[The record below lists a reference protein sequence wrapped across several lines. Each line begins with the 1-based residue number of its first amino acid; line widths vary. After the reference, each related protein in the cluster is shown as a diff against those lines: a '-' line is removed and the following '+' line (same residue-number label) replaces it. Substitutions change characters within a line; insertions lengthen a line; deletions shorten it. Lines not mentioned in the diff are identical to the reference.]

1 MKVTFQGDAGR
12 GSKEVPWRRAQGA
25 ANGNRITPMKPL
37 RIIVY
42 GLGTMGRLSAAYARQ
57 KGAEIVAVYM
67 RTTAGKDFSAP
78 ELQGAAIC
86 TPDVPF
92 EVHQADVMLITHGTT
107 IDQLHDPAARAARAG
122 LDVLTIAED
131 AFEPFYAD
139 AEAARC
145 RDLDA
150 LFRSHGRTMVSVG
163 VQDSFWY
170 AQPMAFLSAA
180 QEVRRLLGRN
190 TCDLSL
196 FGTAGAH
203 GHGIGLTP
211 AEFDAGGHAEPGEG
225 RGIFE
230 VALRPLVRGLGL
242 RVVSSTRHNLPVLA
256 EEDIDLPDLG
266 VSIRKGTTRGHA
278 EKVVFTL
285 SNGMVAEGEFHMC
298 YMHKGETPYN
308 EWRIEGTPSMTMRSD
323 DFHGDVITCA
333 ALVNRI
339 PDVLAAPAGFLSV
352 DQLPPARHYVRF

>member
-1 MKVTFQGDAGR
+1 
-12 GSKEVPWRRAQGA
+12 
-25 ANGNRITPMKPL
+25 MKPI

-42 GLGTMGRLSAAYARQ
+42 GLGTMGRLSAAYAHG

-67 RTTAGKDFSAP
+67 RNTAGKDFSAP
-78 ELQGAAIC
+78 ELAGARIC

-92 EVHQADVMLITHGTT
+92 ETHEADLVLITHCTT
-107 IDQLHDPAARAARAG
+107 IDALYEPAAKAAKAG

-131 AFEPFYAD
+131 AFEPFYRD
-139 AEAARC
+139 QEIERC
-145 RDLDA
+145 RELDA
-150 LFRSHGRTMVSVG
+150 LFRAHGRTMVSVG

-170 AQPMAFLSAA
+170 SQPMSFLSAA
-180 QEVRRLLGRN
+180 QEVRRLAGRN

-203 GHGIGLTP
+203 SHGIGLTP
-211 AEFDAGGHAEPGEG
+211 EEFQAGGHAEPSGG

-242 RVVSSTRHNLPVLA
+242 RVVASTRVNLPVLA
-256 EEDIDLPDLG
+256 EEDIDIPEQG
-266 VSIRKGTTRGHA
+266 ISIRKGTTRGHA

-285 SNGMVAEGEFHMC
+285 SNGAVAEGEFHMC

-308 EWRIEGTPSMTMRSD
+308 EWVIEGTPSMNMRTD
-323 DFHGDVITCA
+323 NFHGDVITCA

-352 DQLPPARHYVRF
+352 DQLAPARHYTTLAR